1 MLLFVYA
8 VLVFLV
14 LRFSVTLFNFLSNP
28 KLGYYG
34 KHFTEQVSVIVLTS
48 TTGDDVEELLF
59 SVKNQDYQYTEVIV
73 QNGESIT
80 ELVKRATGRYLLFTS
95 SSVTL
100 QNGLIN
106 SLIYRTKVFNLAVL
120 SLIPTY
126 KAFRFIEKCLY
137 PLSDFLLL
145 NLLPLRLI
153 RLSGLPAFAA
163 GNSDCLFF
171 DAATYKRYNWHER
184 LNGKF
189 PEAIEIIKMVKQQQL
204 KAEVLLANKF
214 IYHHINLKDM
224 AGFSRSLLQNF
235 SDSNLAM
242 LMYLTLVVVGP
253 VVVVLFSLNPA
264 LAVLLLGLIFLT
276 RVMIAFLTAQSPI
289 VNVLLHPIQ
298 MAMLFMLLLR
308 GGWERMKESIKRK
321 K

>member
-28 KLGYYG
+28 KIGYYG

-48 TTGDDVEELLF
+48 LAENDVEELLF
-59 SVKNQDYQYTEVIV
+59 SVENQDYQYTEVIV
-73 QNGESIT
+73 QQGESIP
-80 ELVKRATGRYLLFTS
+80 ELVNRATGRYLLFTS
-95 SSVTL
+95 SGVTL

-106 SLIYRTKVFNLAVL
+106 SLIYRTKVFNLGVL

-126 KAFRFIEKCLY
+126 KAFGFIEKCLY

-153 RLSGLPAFAA
+153 RLSGLPAFTA

-171 DAATYKRYNWHER
+171 DSATYKRYNWHER

-214 IYHHINLKDM
+214 IYHRIDLKDM
-224 AGFSRSLLQNF
+224 AGFSRSLLQTF

-242 LMYLTLVVVGP
+242 LMYLALVIVGP

-264 LAVLLLGLIFLT
+264 LAVLLFGLIFLT

-289 VNVLLHPIQ
+289 LNVLLHPIQ
-298 MAMLFMLLLR
+298 MAMLFVLLLG
-308 GGWERMKESIKRK
+308 GGWERAKESIKRK